1 MLADL
6 EPEFLGR
13 VGGTDR
19 LRYRAGQPLTIPIG
33 HDGGVPAYA
42 HFARFYD
49 QIMGDRSPLIER
61 VRGYLRRYQPDAGSL
76 LELGCGTGAVLAGL
90 AGGLRVTGVDASPEM
105 LAAAAA
111 RHIPGVRLVAADIS
125 RFSLGTRFDVVICV
139 FDTLNHLPTFDAWA
153 AMFGQVD
160 AHLAEGGLFVFDVN
174 TVGRLSRLAAAPAY
188 VEDFGPHTLI
198 MDVTAGEDGVYPW
211 DVRIF
216 ERVEGAEFRLHH
228 ERIGELGVPL
238 ARVHEA
244 LAPRFELLEAT
255 DLGGRP
261 ANDESDRAYLVYRH
275 RAPAVP
281 AAAGLS
287 LSRSGDTRAEDPA
300 HR

>member
-1 MLADL
+1 MM
-6 EPEFLGR
+6 
-13 VGGTDR
+13 
-19 LRYRAGQPLTIPIG
+19 
-33 HDGGVPAYA
+33 GGVPAYA
-42 HFARFYD
+42 QFARFYD
-49 QIMGDRSPLIER
+49 QVMGDRGPAIER
-61 VRGYLRRYQPDAGSL
+61 VRGYLRRYQPGARSL

-90 AGGLRVTGVDASPEM
+90 AGDLHVTGVDRSPEM

-111 RHIPGVRLVAADIS
+111 RHLPGVRLVEADITE
-125 RFSLGTRFDVVICV
+125 FSLGTRFDVVICV

-174 TVGRLSRLAAAPAY
+174 TVGRLRRLALSPGY

-198 MDVTAGEDGVYPW
+198 MDVAAGENGVFPW

-216 ERVEGAEFRLHH
+216 ERVEGDTFRLHH

-238 ARVHEA
+238 ALVHEA

-255 DLGGRP
+255 DTDGRP
-261 ANDESDRAYLVYRH
+261 ARDESDRAYFAYRH
-275 RAPAVP
+275 RA
-281 AAAGLS
+281 AGA
-287 LSRSGDTRAEDPA
+287 GGPDG
-300 HR
+300 